1 MINNIINN
9 ILNRASSELS
19 DSKDKVLAI
28 SKKKAQENFD
38 SNIPSPETFKNELN
52 GIASN
57 SPNSLRRAEQI
68 YQRTT
73 RILERTI
80 QKLEG
85 SKRELEAIKEKLTGI
100 GEQFTFLNN
109 LIGPGTALNGLV
121 EVLKGLPIVIDGLL
135 ATQVTPVVSGTVID
149 KAGDFKKMAKD
160 NIQKFSDIFDALPTF
175 ESFFTKEINILMPPI
190 DTGIS
195 NIQSIIDQLKLL
207 LEQIQT
213 IWANFILGLNLPE
226 LQDNT
231 TGDGDG
237 ETPTDSPLS
246 GTTLEEY
253 LSNPDNLNTIITDI
267 IVPNTRELR
276 VEVREDGPGTEL
288 YKSSIIK
295 TTIN

>member
-9 ILNRASSELS
+9 ILNRASNELS
-19 DSKDKVLAI
+19 DSKDKILAI
-28 SKKKAQENFD
+28 SKKRAQESFD

-57 SPNSLRRAEQI
+57 SPNALLKAEQI
-68 YQRTT
+68 YQKTT
-73 RILERTI
+73 RALERAI

-85 SKRELEAIKEKLTGI
+85 SQRELQAIKDKLTGI

-109 LIGPGTALNGLV
+109 LIGPGTALNTLID
-121 EVLKGLPIVIDGLL
+121 VLKGLPAIIDGLL

-149 KAGDFKKMAKD
+149 KAGDFKKLAKD
-160 NIQKFSDIFDALPTF
+160 NIQKFSDILDALPIF
-175 ESFFTKEINILMPPI
+175 ENFFTKEINLLMPPI
-190 DTGIS
+190 DTGIGS
-195 NIQSIIDQLKLL
+195 IQDIIDQLRLL

-226 LQDNT
+226 LQDTT

-237 ETPTDSPLS
+237 ETPTNSPLS

-253 LSNPDNLNTIITDI
+253 LSDTDNLSTVVTDLI
-267 IVPNTRELR
+267 YPGTRKLR
-276 VEVREDGPGTEL
+276 AEVRENGPGTQL
-288 YKSSIIK
+288 YKSDIIE
-295 TTIN
+295 TTID

>member
-1 MINNIINN
+1 MKFLNN
-9 ILNRASSELS
+9 
-19 DSKDKVLAI
+19 K
-28 SKKKAQENFD
+28 ENFD

-52 GIASN
+52 GMAST
-57 SPNSLRRAEQI
+57 SPNALRRAEQI
-68 YQRTT
+68 DQRTT
-73 RILERTI
+73 RTLERAI

-109 LIGPGTALNGLV
+109 LIGPGTALNDLV

-160 NIQKFSDIFDALPTF
+160 NIQKFSDIFSALPTF
-175 ESFFTKEINILMPPI
+175 ENFFSKEINKLMPPI

-195 NIQSIIDQLKLL
+195 NIQSIIDQLNLL

-213 IWANFILGLNLPE
+213 IWTNFILGLNLPE
-226 LQDNT
+226 LQDDT
-231 TGDGDG
+231 TGDND
-237 ETPTDSPLS
+237 DNSLLS

-253 LSNPDNLNTIITDI
+253 LSNTDNLSTAITDLI
-267 IVPNTRELR
+267 YPGTRKVQIEI
-276 VEVREDGPGTEL
+276 REDGPGTEL
-288 YKSSIIK
+288 YKSDIIE

>member
-19 DSKDKVLAI
+19 DSKDKILAA

-52 GIASN
+52 GMASS
-57 SPNSLRRAEQI
+57 SPDALRKAEQI

-73 RILERTI
+73 RTLERAI

-85 SKRELEAIKEKLTGI
+85 SKRELQVIKDKLTGI
-100 GEQFTFLNN
+100 GDQFTFLNN

-135 ATQVTPVVSGTVID
+135 ATQVTPVVSGTVIN

-160 NIQKFSDIFDALPTF
+160 NIQKFSDIFSALPTF
-175 ESFFTKEINILMPPI
+175 ESFFSKEINQLMPPI

-195 NIQSIIDQLKLL
+195 NIQSIIDQLNLL

-226 LQDNT
+226 LQDTT
-231 TGDGDG
+231 TGDDDG
-237 ETPTDSPLS
+237 NSPLS

>member
-1 MINNIINN
+1 MINN

-19 DSKDKVLAI
+19 DSKDKILAA

-52 GIASN
+52 GMASS
-57 SPNSLRRAEQI
+57 SPDALRKAEQI

-73 RILERTI
+73 RTLERAI

-85 SKRELEAIKEKLTGI
+85 SKRELQVIKDKLTGI
-100 GEQFTFLNN
+100 GDQFTFLNN

-135 ATQVTPVVSGTVID
+135 ATQVTPVVSGTVIN

-160 NIQKFSDIFDALPTF
+160 NIQKFSDIFSALPTF
-175 ESFFTKEINILMPPI
+175 ESFFSKEINQLMPPI

-195 NIQSIIDQLKLL
+195 NIQSIIDQLNLL

-226 LQDNT
+226 LQDTT
-231 TGDGDG
+231 TGDDDG
-237 ETPTDSPLS
+237 NSPLS